1 VAYFDDSSDDSKQQR
16 RQQQQQQQQQEHGFP
31 LRGSI
36 RQLLRMVVFACSHDG
51 HVICVEISSGEG
63 RQLAVAPVQLMPRQH
78 ITTSLC
84 SK

>member
-1 VAYFDDSSDDSKQQR
+1 
-16 RQQQQQQQQQEHGFP
+16 